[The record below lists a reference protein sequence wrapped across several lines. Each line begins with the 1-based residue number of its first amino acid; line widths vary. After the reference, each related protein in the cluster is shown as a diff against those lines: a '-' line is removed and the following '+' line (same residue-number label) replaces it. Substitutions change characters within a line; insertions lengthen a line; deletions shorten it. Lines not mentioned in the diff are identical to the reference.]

1 MYIMHLRNKFKYNIK
16 PVHFS
21 IRYESYC
28 VNTLS
33 KFKHGPSKS
42 VLQQYKTSFLHK
54 VYFTFEK
61 NSKHSRKLEDFF
73 KIV

>member
-1 MYIMHLRNKFKYNIK
+1 MKINANI
-16 PVHFS
+16 
-21 IRYESYC
+21 
-28 VNTLS
+28 LS

-54 VYFTFEK
+54 FSFTVF
-61 NSKHSRKLEDFF
+61 NSIIRSILHLRKMPNIPRKLEDFF